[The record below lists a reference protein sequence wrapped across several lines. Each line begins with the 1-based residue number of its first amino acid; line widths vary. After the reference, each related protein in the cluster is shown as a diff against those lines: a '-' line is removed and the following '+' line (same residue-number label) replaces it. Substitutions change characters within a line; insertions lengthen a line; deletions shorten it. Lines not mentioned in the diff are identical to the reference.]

1 MRLSEVE
8 KFSINNLWNG
18 VYRLLKE
25 STSLQEAAQILADA
39 CFEDF
44 KESLVLARVF
54 ATFPYA
60 KLPDFNQQF
69 VRKLAAE
76 MRHEDK
82 LTDNTPVLSLIG
94 TRGVEPEWNDWRK
107 SQGHLGV
114 PLLSKEIVQGIPM
127 MAQLLKDLG
136 LGLDW
141 LSLNEG
147 NGVGEIRRGHAGGV
161 FLVPDAKTSTD
172 SQNRKIIP
180 NQDFVEKYGVKTVF
194 GNGARFGVQSN
205 EFIVSIFFTRQSLD
219 KNTAHRF
226 NSLLY
231 LFKTTTS
238 HLVEN
243 GHLYP

>member
-8 KFSINNLWNG
+8 KFSISNLWNG
-18 VYRLLKE
+18 VYRSVKQ
-25 STSLQEAAQILADA
+25 STSLQEAAQILAEA

-44 KESLVLARVF
+44 KESLVLVRVF

-60 KLPDFNQQF
+60 KLPDLNRQF
-69 VRKLAAE
+69 ARKLAAE
-76 MRHEDK
+76 MGHEDK
-82 LTDNTPVLSLIG
+82 LADNTPVLSLIG
-94 TRGVEPEWNDWRK
+94 TRGVEREWNDWRK
-107 SQGHLGV
+107 SEGHLGV

-127 MAQLLKDLG
+127 IAQMLKDLG

-141 LSLNEG
+141 LSLPEG
-147 NGVGEIRRGHAGGV
+147 TGITERRGHTGGV

-172 SQNRKIIP
+172 AQNREIIP
-180 NQDFVEKYGVKTVF
+180 DQDFVEKYGVKTVF
-194 GNGARFGVQSN
+194 GNGARFFVHST

-219 KNTAHRF
+219 KSIAHRF
-226 NSLLY
+226 NSLIY

-243 GHLYP
+243 GHFYP